1 MESTSLEE
9 VTTSENTVTSLALP
23 VNGSRPG
30 TPVMQGA
37 SRLPR
42 RITSLSSLKTS
53 PSLLPRPSSS
63 LQTRRAP
70 SALAIARSAGQTP
83 PRIRHVASVSH
94 LRRRSPSPTSTTDSE
109 HDDDDEDD
117 GRSTGAMT
125 PFSLSCAAEQ
135 RLRVAQKRLHA
146 MNARLE
152 QARSTLFVPTGE
164 RMRSVSANG
173 AMEIGNGSR
182 PSSAG
187 AGMRGSLRLRSV
199 TEATGVDEI
208 SGDTTPKAV
217 TGKSEGTT
225 PEDMRRLAGDLRNL
239 RERMLSGSRRLSA
252 APICPSSPARS
263 STASPTP
270 NVLSPTVSGRR
281 SSLSPLAPAPRRPGT
296 ASPTQR
302 VLSPPG
308 RLMSASPLIGAR
320 STSLSSASSQNSTP
334 RRPSLIHRTSS
345 GSTIPL
351 SRRNSSSPS
360 LLIHPR
366 SAEGT
371 PRRPSSQSQT
381 KNGNGNDD
389 LLNLFPA
396 PPPMRRGDSAV
407 STMSAATSTRSEYF
421 TPTDEYP
428 SPSFES
434 LLAPTSTHAPRR
446 PGGSDEGYD
455 SVPPTPQTLPGL
467 PSSSTSE
474 LEGPLKALLARVE
487 EASEVVED
495 GGRELVERL
504 VEAVNVCVLEESGEV
519 RRRVGR
525 VIEVLEGGQ

>member
-1 MESTSLEE
+1 MDWTSSEE
-9 VTTSENTVTSLALP
+9 VTTSDNTVPSLALP

-30 TPVMQGA
+30 TPVVQGT

-70 SALAIARSAGQTP
+70 SALAIAQSAGQTP

-94 LRRRSPSPTSTTDSE
+94 LRRRSPSLTSTTDSD
-109 HDDDDEDD
+109 HDDDEDD
-117 GRSTGAMT
+117 GRSTGAIT

-173 AMEIGNGSR
+173 AMEMGNASR

-187 AGMRGSLRLRSV
+187 VGMGLSLTLRSV
-199 TEATGVDEI
+199 TEATGSEAI
-208 SGDTTPKAV
+208 SGNTTPRAA
-217 TGKSEGTT
+217 TGTSEGTT

-252 APICPSSPARS
+252 SPLSPSSLARS
-263 STASPTP
+263 STASPKPSMLTP
-270 NVLSPTVSGRR
+270 TISGRR
-281 SSLSPLAPAPRRPGT
+281 SSLSPLAPAPRRPET

-308 RLMSASPLIGAR
+308 RRMSASPLIGAR

-334 RRPSLIHRTSS
+334 RRPSLIHCTSS
-345 GSTIPL
+345 GSTMPL

-360 LLIHPR
+360 LLVHPR

-371 PRRPSSQSQT
+371 PRRPSYQSQAES
-381 KNGNGNDD
+381 GNGNED

-396 PPPMRRGDSAV
+396 PPPMRRGDSTL
-407 STMSAATSTRSEYF
+407 SNLSAATSTRSEYF
-421 TPTDEYP
+421 TPSDEQP
-428 SPSFES
+428 SPSFEY
-434 LLAPTSTHAPRR
+434 LLSPTSTHAPRR

-455 SVPPTPQTLPGL
+455 SVPPTPQTLPSI
-467 PSSSTSE
+467 PSSSTSL
-474 LEGPLKALLARVE
+474 LEGALKALLARVE
-487 EASEVVED
+487 DTGEVVED